1 MTLSQNKSVQKK
13 LTQENLS
20 KITKIATIVT
30 PKYDR
35 ENTEIGIVHLGPG
48 ALIHLINGVLS

>member
-20 KITKIATIVT
+20 KITKIATIIT

-48 ALIHLINGVLS
+48 ALIHLINGGLS